1 MILDPYTDTSSDKPT
16 TGAREA
22 FGPPKFHQPKEIN
35 MQITVTPHKEKIE
48 EIGVQI
54 DTILE
59 NMRKLGKLM
68 TGLDQEVEV
77 DPNEQTLELVEDA
90 KNAIAYAMDAH
101 GTLKDTAEEAES
113 SVSNIT
119 YELEEVG
126 SQLEKSADA
135 LDSIC

>member
-1 MILDPYTDTSSDKPT
+1 
-16 TGAREA
+16 
-22 FGPPKFHQPKEIN
+22 
-35 MQITVTPHKEKIE
+35 MQITVTPNKETVASIGELVE
-48 EIGVQI
+48 EMRA
-54 DTILE
+54 TLL
-59 NMRKLGKLM
+59 NMGKLISS
-68 TGLDQEVEV
+68 LDKEVEV

-90 KNAIAYAMDAH
+90 KNAVAYAIDAH
-101 GTLKDTAEEAES
+101 DTLKDTAEEAES

>member
-1 MILDPYTDTSSDKPT
+1 
-16 TGAREA
+16 
-22 FGPPKFHQPKEIN
+22 

-59 NMRKLGKLM
+59 EMRKLGKLM

-90 KNAIAYAMDAH
+90 KSAVAYAIDAQNE
-101 GTLKDTAEEAES
+101 LVDNVSEAES
-113 SVSNIT
+113 GISNVT
-119 YELEEVG
+119 YSLEELA

-135 LDSIC
+135 LDSIS

>member
-1 MILDPYTDTSSDKPT
+1 ML
-16 TGAREA
+16 
-22 FGPPKFHQPKEIN
+22 
-35 MQITVTPHKEKIE
+35 ITVTPNKET
-48 EIGVQI
+48 VASI
-54 DTILE
+54 DDQVEAVNTVLKAVADGLKNIQSLVA
-59 NMRKLGKLM
+59 K
-68 TGLDQEVEV
+68 LDQEVEV

-90 KNAIAYAMDAH
+90 KNAVAYAIDAH

>member
-1 MILDPYTDTSSDKPT
+1 
-16 TGAREA
+16 
-22 FGPPKFHQPKEIN
+22 

-90 KNAIAYAMDAH
+90 KNAVAYAMDAH
-101 GTLKDTAEEAES
+101 DTLKDTAEEAES